1 MSEKYA
7 LIQGTQEE
15 VRSGEFQ
22 KRIEFLLVSGWKL
35 QGGIAVDYNRG
46 YVQAMTRQ
54 SATP

>member
-46 YVQAMTRQ
+46 YLQAMTRQ
-54 SATP
+54 STTP